1 MKSVST
7 PEMESSV
14 TPLQSVS
21 SLNAEPNTVAMLS
34 SLVDSLTR
42 MHRVSDASQSF
53 AAELDVK
60 LRRAEDAAAARA
72 AMQAAWE
79 KDFEDKIT
87 RQFEAAVARA
97 VSRRSAEYETK
108 LRELESKLEQLES
121 LTLAEVGSR
130 YFSAALSFAWRGS
143 VLLYSGLSLLVAPC
157 TRRLP
162 AARKRIVSLCCSSS
176 SSNGTNV
183 VQSKVSSKAA
193 SKTAGALVALAH
205 QTQHQS
211 FEPQYHHQQ
220 QQQHQ
225 PSHLSRITAT
235 ASSSSVPDDITSPAV
250 IAYMASI
257 SGKSSNSVSLGR
269 HGLAKTAHQLPS
281 AWKTEEGGGTGSGTI
296 STLHSQASAI
306 KDAESASARYS
317 KQESHFET
325 SFHTINDQN
334 TSKSATAPISG
345 GGSEIDGGS
354 KHTTPPS
361 LSFSPSPIPS
371 EVHVQQY
378 QTHDQM
384 SRRQPVLS
392 LQQSSSII
400 GAPVARRR
408 PQRPT

>member
-1 MKSVST
+1 
-7 PEMESSV
+7 
-14 TPLQSVS
+14 
-21 SLNAEPNTVAMLS
+21 
-34 SLVDSLTR
+34 

-176 SSNGTNV
+176 SSNGTSV
-183 VQSKVSSKAA
+183 VQAKASSKAA
-193 SKTAGALVALAH
+193 SKTAGAQVALAH

-220 QQQHQ
+220 QQQQQQHQ
-225 PSHLSRITAT
+225 PSHLSRIAAT
-235 ASSSSVPDDITSPAV
+235 ASSSSIPDDITSPAV

-269 HGLAKTAHQLPS
+269 HGHAKAAHQLPS
-281 AWKTEEGGGTGSGTI
+281 AWKTEEGGGTGTGTI

-317 KQESHFET
+317 KQESQFET
-325 SFHTINDQN
+325 SFHTINDRDM
-334 TSKSATAPISG
+334 SKSATAPISG

-378 QTHDQM
+378 QTHDQT
-384 SRRQPVLS
+384 SRRQPVLPQ
-392 LQQSSSII
+392 QQSSSII